1 MHPGTRDLVLYLA
14 EHRRAPSVAQEAKDG
29 WQAATKYFWG
39 YYDTAK
45 FTKRLV
51 RDRNLDLVPT
61 NLHIG

>member
-1 MHPGTRDLVLYLA
+1 
-14 EHRRAPSVAQEAKDG
+14 VAQEAKDG